1 MAYNIWNAIA
11 YEITNLLINHDPRW
25 ELNQRVQMIRR
36 HCFPDWVEW
45 KTERTMKNVD
55 KQIED
60 IQAIQQLEHDKKY
73 VTPIVIEHE
82 PDGSR
87 AQDLLGGTLQIKAPW
102 VDGGQNK

>member
-1 MAYNIWNAIA
+1 
-11 YEITNLLINHDPRW
+11 
-25 ELNQRVQMIRR
+25 MIRR

>member
-25 ELNQRVQMIRR
+25 ELNQWVQMIRR

-55 KQIED
+55 RQIAE
-60 IQAIQQLEHDKKY
+60 IQDALQYEHEQKD
-73 VTPIVIEHE
+73 VNPVIIEHT
-82 PDGSR
+82 PDCSR
-87 AQDLLGGTLQIKAPW
+87 AQDPFVGTLQI
-102 VDGGQNK
+102 

>member
-11 YEITNLLINHDPRW
+11 YEITNLLINYDARW
-25 ELNQRVQMIRR
+25 ELNQWVRMIRR

-60 IQAIQQLEHDKKY
+60 IQALQQLR
-73 VTPIVIEHE
+73 
-82 PDGSR
+82 S
-87 AQDLLGGTLQIKAPW
+87 
-102 VDGGQNK
+102 